1 MIMRQMMSEEEECN
15 SSSPQSH
22 ECNQTESTCSGGC
35 GEPTEPLNRLN
46 LDDTKLDEKPAKS
59 GGRHGGNIYIEK
71 CTIYADRGFWNIG
84 PSDRGTKIQRR
95 WCIWNKGDRWW
106 GMYFCWC
113 GSCWNCE
120 QGRCTGGICEIG
132 GLEDWLLDV
141 MSMRYEC
148 SQISESSLRFLFH
161 CRTMEQFLWWA
172 GWSPVSQ
179 AHPRVQATKSF
190 QCESPRR
197 EERKLNNFNTINF

>member
-1 MIMRQMMSEEEECN
+1 MMIMRQMMSEEEECN

-95 WCIWNKGDRWW
+95 
-106 GMYFCWC
+106 
-113 GSCWNCE
+113 
-120 QGRCTGGICEIG
+120 
-132 GLEDWLLDV
+132 
-141 MSMRYEC
+141 
-148 SQISESSLRFLFH
+148 
-161 CRTMEQFLWWA
+161 
-172 GWSPVSQ
+172 
-179 AHPRVQATKSF
+179 
-190 QCESPRR
+190 
-197 EERKLNNFNTINF
+197 

>member
-106 GMYFCWC
+106 VMYFCWC

-148 SQISESSLRFLFH
+148 SQISQISVFGHGIE
-161 CRTMEQFLWWA
+161 
-172 GWSPVSQ
+172 VS
-179 AHPRVQATKSF
+179 HPPLQQHA
-190 QCESPRR
+190 P
-197 EERKLNNFNTINF
+197 